1 MEPRERNLK
10 ISVLME
16 FPDKLKSV
24 LSSKNTPDPDKP
36 YRENGWTVRQV
47 VHHLADAHMNGYI
60 RMKLILTENKP
71 ILKTYQQDAWA
82 DLPEAKTG
90 ALQPSLSILEGL
102 HKRWVDLLMNL
113 PDSDWQRTGNHPESG
128 KLTLD
133 DLLDIYVR
141 HCENHLKQ
149 ISGQYQGK

>member
-1 MEPRERNLK
+1 
-10 ISVLME
+10 
-16 FPDKLKSV
+16 
-24 LSSKNTPDPDKP
+24 
-36 YRENGWTVRQV
+36 
-47 VHHLADAHMNGYI
+47 MNGYI
-60 RMKLILTENKP
+60 RTKLILTEDNP
-71 ILKTYQQDAWA
+71 TLKTYQQDAWA

-113 PDSDWQRTGNHPESG
+113 PEKDWEKTGNHPESG

-149 ISGQYQGK
+149 ISGQYLGK

>member
-1 MEPRERNLK
+1 MNPRERNLK
-10 ISVLME
+10 ISILME

-24 LSSKNTPDPDKP
+24 LTGKNVPDPDKP

-60 RMKLILTENKP
+60 RMKLILTEDNP
-71 ILKTYQQDAWA
+71 TLKTYQQDAWA

-102 HKRWVDLLMNL
+102 HKRWVDLLINL

-141 HCENHLKQ
+141 HCENHLNQ